1 MGDLVLR
8 DGDEFFKLSFLKRFL
23 LGTNGIIAGGCFKN
37 IFNGERVKDIDIFFR
52 DKRDLS
58 DVNKKYQDNSDFTL
72 LKNFMNE

>member
-1 MGDLVLR
+1 MEDLVCR

-52 DKRDLS
+52 
-58 DVNKKYQDNSDFTL
+58 NKNDFNDANIKYQDNPDFTL
-72 LKNFMNE
+72 T

>member
-37 IFNGERVKDIDIFFR
+37 IFNGERVKDIDIFLTR
-52 DKRDLS
+52 
-58 DVNKKYQDNSDFTL
+58 
-72 LKNFMNE
+72 